1 MSDSISIYLG
11 SSSDT
16 FIMLGGREQAAFLSA
31 CDAAL
36 EEQGFSAETE
46 WSADAETTV
55 EIDDR
60 TLSSEDAELDILAPG
75 LLEAM
80 GVAYAQAVDRVS

>member
-1 MSDSISIYLG
+1 MNDSIAIYLD

-16 FIMLGGREQAAFLSA
+16 FSMLDEREQAAFLA
-31 CDAAL
+31 AYDAAL
-36 EEQGFSAETE
+36 EEKDFSAETE
-46 WSADAETTV
+46 WSADAETTI
-55 EIDDR
+55 EIAGR

-75 LLEAM
+75 LLDAM